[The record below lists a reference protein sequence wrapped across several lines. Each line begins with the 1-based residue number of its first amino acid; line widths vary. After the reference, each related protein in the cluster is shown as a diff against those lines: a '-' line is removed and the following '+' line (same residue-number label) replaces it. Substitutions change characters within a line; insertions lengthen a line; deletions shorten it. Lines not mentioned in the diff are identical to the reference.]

1 MPKAR
6 KGRKQLSEKI
16 IKVNNSL
23 TGRLQPLVSGSK
35 PISIYVCGV
44 TVYDYSHIGH
54 ARTIIV
60 FDVFRRYL
68 LHKGYK
74 ILFVQNFTDVDD
86 KIINRAREL
95 GIPPSQL
102 AEKFTNQYFSDFDN
116 LNVLRAD
123 FHPKPTEHIAE
134 IQGLIAGLIQKGFA
148 YQTASGVYFDVSK
161 FDGYGKLSKKS
172 TAELIAGARV
182 EVDPTKKDPVDFA
195 LWKVSE
201 DEPNWDSSWGRGRPG
216 WHIECSAMSLKYLGE
231 TFDVH
236 GGGQDLI
243 FPHHENEIAQS
254 EAYTAKDFVRIWMHV
269 GLVNIGGARMAKS
282 LRNYFPVHEALR
294 KWGPNIIRLYAV
306 LSHYRSPIE
315 FTEEAFD
322 RTAQLWRLIENALA
336 ELQSSM
342 NARKAGGRKL
352 RSIAHAAY
360 REFDDA
366 MKGDLNTPAA
376 VGALM
381 KLVKFVNKTA
391 SMGKLTYQASKPVSE
406 VLEKMMWVFGLQIPS
421 VTAEEK
427 EEVERLVEERN
438 QLRRLKKFSEADKVR
453 ETLRK
458 RGIELVDYQNRTVWR
473 KTSILSN
480 QTS

>member
-6 KGRKQLSEKI
+6 KAIKQRSQKI

-23 TGRLQPLVSGSK
+23 TGRLQPLVSGTK

-60 FDVFRRYL
+60 FDVLRRYL
-68 LHKGYK
+68 LQKGYK
-74 ILFVQNFTDVDD
+74 LLFVQNFTDVDD

-95 GIPPSQL
+95 GVPPRQV
-102 AEKFTNQYFSDFDN
+102 AQKFIDQYFSDFDS

-134 IQGLIAGLIQKGFA
+134 IQAVIAGLIQKGFA
-148 YQTASGVYFDVSK
+148 YRTPSGVYFDVSE

-172 TAELIAGARV
+172 TSQLIAGARV
-182 EVDPTKKDPVDFA
+182 EVDPTKKDPLDFA
-195 LWKVSE
+195 LWKVSD
-201 DEPNWDSSWGRGRPG
+201 DEPNWDSPWGTGRPG

-254 EAYTAKDFVRIWMHV
+254 EAYTGKNFVRIWMHV
-269 GLVNIGGARMAKS
+269 GLVNIAGARMAKS
-282 LRNYFPVHEALR
+282 LRNYVPIHEALR
-294 KWGPNIIRLYAV
+294 KCGPNVIRLYAV
-306 LSHYRSPIE
+306 LSHYRSPVE
-315 FTEEAFD
+315 FAEQAFD
-322 RTAQLWRLIENALA
+322 RTAQLWHLIENAVA
-336 ELQSSM
+336 ELQSSV
-342 NARKAGGRKL
+342 GGRAAGAKKL
-352 RSIAHAAY
+352 RSVADAAY
-360 REFDDA
+360 REFDHA
-366 MKGDLNTPAA
+366 MKSDLNTPIA

-381 KLVKFVNKTA
+381 KLVKLVNRTA
-391 SMGKLTYQASKPVSE
+391 SEGKLTYRASKAVSE
-406 VLEKMMWVFGLQIPS
+406 VLGKIMWVFGLQTLS
-421 VTAEEK
+421 VTTEEK
-427 EEVERLVEERN
+427 QQVERLVGERN
-438 QLRRLKKFSEADKVR
+438 QLRRLKKFSEADEVR

-458 RGIELVDYQNRTVWR
+458 RGIELVDYPNRTVWR
-473 KTSILSN
+473 KTSILSD
-480 QTS
+480 